1 MSEKTEL
8 LTDAE
13 VEFLLNAAAA
23 ETAEVSAAELEGVP
37 GREVTMR
44 GDLEQI
50 NLADIFQTLAMSKME
65 GVLRVR
71 NPLEERQIHC
81 RDGFVRIHLP
91 NRLQVRRLGQCLLHA
106 GLIGL
111 GELKAALVAQRTEK
125 RLLGEVL
132 VAQGSVT
139 QEAIDEL
146 LARQTAEDLFALFTW
161 QHGSFEFFKGPP
173 SEGLS
178 RALTGG
184 AEYEISSLLLEVARR
199 SDEWETIHETLG
211 SLDEVAAR
219 VPETQLA
226 EESPALHRTV
236 WTTISGTASYREIAQ
251 ALPDGLFDVARAARD
266 LVRQGLVENI
276 DDAAMLAVA
285 KQQATSETQKRA
297 LLTLQCLRDRSGE
310 RAVDTLRGMATVL
323 EQLGERRQA
332 GSLLLAAAQRL
343 FDSQGALDLARAARR
358 LAPRDLPTLTFL
370 RGLLVEHVPGGA
382 AELDQITLDLLDA
395 MVEANQPAPA
405 LEMIAAARAAGP
417 LSPAMLQRE
426 VRARQRDRDLP
437 GAKRVIEELAQALDA
452 RGETQQANEAWSALL
467 RLDRSRKDVRK
478 LLAHRRRTRFDRILR
493 IVVAAIVLV
502 SVAGMGVVWWR
513 EQTWA
518 TAYQSADRDI
528 TEMLGR
534 DDVAGARA
542 RFTALTDEIG
552 TCESTESLDHA
563 IRNAETERRTKTQ
576 SALRQRIS
584 SALATASRHMDSG
597 ELRQALATYEAMAQE
612 PEARAEMAE
621 AASARLESAVQT
633 LEQVGKGIASHMP
646 PPPDA
651 MLGSAVVLEG
661 QRALKAACSPLALQ
675 LYFEIEALLADGVPT
690 FLPEA
695 LRDRCQRLP
704 AAHGPAFRRA
714 RELHAAYAEAVA
726 RNEHQRQLD
735 PMFKAAQEREREHD
749 FAGALERYRELERQ
763 PSNSDDLREHFRD
776 RVARNATIVR
786 LLDALQTA
794 TAAGDHATA
803 LQQLRALRLAFPEVP
818 FAQMVRLPVH
828 VRSSPSGAAVRCNGQ
843 PVGKTPM
850 VLARH
855 PADTT
860 VLELELPGFLS
871 ATTTVVGEETSEWS
885 RWLYLPSDRSWNVG
899 KAVTGAPAVAG
910 DSLLLTDR
918 SGNLQHWSS
927 TGERRWSVP
936 TGDVSGLPSR
946 PLAYGDFALV
956 ATLDGDLTAFSIAD
970 GRPAWTEGNLP
981 TEVEP
986 ALIESFLFV
995 ADTRNTLHRIDLNDR
1010 SRRQCEIGFR
1020 AEGRL
1025 VAHGSTL
1032 IAIGE
1037 NGRMRAFDSTTLET
1051 LWTRGLGD
1059 SGSLLGTI
1067 DLGVLVVVDER
1078 GRVAGIDPTKGTQQW
1093 QHALDDETIA
1103 APMPSPAGVWVAT
1116 RRHLTRFDSRTGKVL
1131 AAVAATGEDWRG
1143 PAASFGNRLLVGLQ
1157 NGDTEVRD
1165 LLGGEPLYRLKN
1177 SRHAAVYAVASGL
1190 LVAEPD
1196 GAVQWFTALR

>member
-1 MSEKTEL
+1 MSEKPEL

-13 VEFLLNAAAA
+13 VEFLLNAAAVA
-23 ETAEVSAAELEGVP
+23 TVEVPASELEGTP

-81 RDGFVRIHLP
+81 RDGFVRILVP

-106 GLIGL
+106 GLIDL
-111 GELKAALVAQRTEK
+111 EALKAALVAQRTEK

-139 QEAIDEL
+139 QQAIDDL
-146 LARQTAEDLFALFTW
+146 LAIQTSEDLFALFTW

-173 SEGLS
+173 SEGLT
-178 RALTGG
+178 RALSGG

-199 SDEWETIHETLG
+199 SDEWETIRETLG

-226 EESPALHRTV
+226 AEAPAVHRAV
-236 WTTISGTASYREIAQ
+236 WTAINGTVSYREIAQ
-251 ALPDGLFDVARAARD
+251 QLPDCLFDVARAARD
-266 LVRQGLVENI
+266 LVRQGLVENV
-276 DDAAMLAVA
+276 DDAAMLATA
-285 KQQATSETQKRA
+285 RLQAASETPKRA

-310 RAVDTLRGMATVL
+310 REVGTLRGMATVL

-332 GSLLLAAAQRL
+332 GGLLLAAAQRL
-343 FDSQGALDLARAARR
+343 FDPQAAIELARAARQ
-358 LAPRDLPTLTFL
+358 LAPRDLQTLAFL
-370 RGLLVEHVPGGA
+370 RGLLVEHVPGGT
-382 AELDQITLDLLDA
+382 AELDQTTLDLLDA

-405 LEMIAAARAAGP
+405 LELLEAARAAGP
-417 LSPAMLQRE
+417 LSPALLQRE
-426 VRARQRDRDLP
+426 VRARQRARDLP

-452 RGETQQANEAWSALL
+452 RGEIQQANEAWSALL

-478 LLAHRRRTRFDRILR
+478 LLAHRRRTRFDRIIRL
-493 IVVAAIVLV
+493 VVAAIVLV
-502 SVAGMGVVWWR
+502 SVAGMGVIWWR
-513 EQTWA
+513 EQAWA
-518 TAYQSADRDI
+518 TAYQRADHDI
-528 TEMLGR
+528 AEMLGR
-534 DDVAGARA
+534 EDVAGARA

-552 TCESTESLDHA
+552 TCESTEALDQT
-563 IRNAETERRTKTQ
+563 IRNAESERRTRTHTE
-576 SALRQRIS
+576 LRQRIS
-584 SALATASRHMDSG
+584 SALATASRHMDRG
-597 ELRQALATYEAMAQE
+597 ELRQALTAYGAMAE
-612 PEARAEMAE
+612 APEARAEMTE
-621 AASARLESAVQT
+621 AATARLESAVQT
-633 LEQVGKGIASHMP
+633 LEQVGKGLATHLP
-646 PPPDA
+646 PPPEA
-651 MLGSAVVLEG
+651 VLGSDGVLAGHRE
-661 QRALKAACSPLALQ
+661 LKAACSPLALQ
-675 LYFEIEALLADGVPT
+675 LFAEIEALLAAGVPA

-695 LRDRCQRLP
+695 LRERCRRVP
-704 AAHGPAFRRA
+704 AAYGPAFLRA
-714 RELHAAYAEAVA
+714 RELHVAYAAAVA

-735 PMFKAAQEREREHD
+735 PLFKAAQEREREHD

-786 LLDALQTA
+786 LIDALQAA

-803 LQQLRALRLAFPEVP
+803 LQQLRALRLAFPDVP

-828 VRSSPSGAAVRCNGQ
+828 VRSVPSGAVVRCNGQ
-843 PVGKTPM
+843 AVGKTPI

-860 VLELELPGFLS
+860 VLELELPGFLA
-871 ATTTVVGEETSEWS
+871 ATTTVTGEETAEWS
-885 RWLYLPSDRSWNVG
+885 RWLYLPSDRSWSVG
-899 KAVTGAPAVAG
+899 KALAGAPVLHG
-910 DSLLLTDR
+910 DALLLTDR
-918 SGNLQHWSS
+918 GGNLQQWSQ

-936 TGDVSGLPSR
+936 TGDASGLPSR
-946 PLAYGDFALV
+946 PLPHGEFALV
-956 ATLDGDLTAFSIAD
+956 ATLDGDLRAFTIAD
-970 GRPAWTEGNLP
+970 GRPVWTEGNLP

-986 ALIESFLFV
+986 ARIGSFLFV
-995 ADTRNTLHRIDLNDR
+995 ADTKSNLHRIDLTDR
-1010 SRRQCEIGFR
+1010 RRRQCDIGFP

-1032 IAIGE
+1032 IAIGDR
-1037 NGRMRAFDSTTLET
+1037 GRMRAFDATTLEPQ
-1051 LWTRGLGD
+1051 WSRGPDGE
-1059 SGSLLGTI
+1059 GSLLGTV
-1067 DLGVLVVVDER
+1067 DLGLLFVVDER
-1078 GRVAGIDPTKGTQQW
+1078 GRVSAIDPTKGVQQW
-1093 QHALDDETIA
+1093 QHALDDEAIA

-1116 RRHLTRFDSRTGKVL
+1116 RGHLTRFDSRTGKVL
-1131 AAVAATGEDWRG
+1131 AAIAATGEDWRG
-1143 PAASFGNRLLVGLQ
+1143 SAASFGNRLLVGLQ

-1165 LLGGEPLYRLKN
+1165 LLDGEFLYRLKN
-1177 SRHAAVYAVASGL
+1177 SRHASIYTVASGL

-1196 GAVQWFTALR
+1196 GVVQWFAALR